1 MIETTGLTVRY
12 GKVLAVNQVNTRIT
26 SGEKV
31 SIVGRSGCG
40 KTSFL
45 HAVAGLLE
53 SWEGEVRIKHERLS
67 EQ

>member
-12 GKVLAVNQVNTRIT
+12 GNILAVNQVNTRIT

-40 KTSFL
+40 KTTYL
-45 HAVAGLLE
+45 HAVAGLLKG
-53 SWEGEVRIKHERLS
+53 WGR
-67 EQ
+67 